1 MSLTDCIASLS
12 RVEALRK
19 ELCVV
24 KVSLGLKLN
33 IECVPNVVSL
43 TDRVA
48 SLSEVALRKELHVV
62 KVSLGLNKNEYRMC
76 F

>member
-1 MSLTDCIASLS
+1 MS
-12 RVEALRK
+12 RVEALPK

-24 KVSLGLKLN
+24 KVSLGLKLS

-43 TDRVA
+43 TDRIA
-48 SLSEVALRKELHVV
+48 SWSEVALRKELYVV
-62 KVSLGLNKNEYRMC
+62 EVSLGLNKNEYRMC